1 MILSPQDLEALTCR
15 RRPGWQ
21 ARVLDKMQPAP
32 IPYRRRP
39 DGTLVVLWSDVQAA
53 QDVRPRKEPRL
64 RLSA

>member
-1 MILSPQDLEALTCR
+1 MILTPQELESLTGR

-21 ARVLDKMQPAP
+21 ARVLDGMKPEP
-32 IPYRRRP
+32 ISYRRRP
-39 DGTLVVLWSDVQAA
+39 DGTLVVLWCDVQAA